1 MTEIIS
7 IPLSKLDTDPK
18 NVRKT
23 YKAEGVESLA
33 ASILANGVVQN
44 IVVRKASKGRYFVT
58 AGGRRRAALLLLAE
72 RGQIAADYAVN
83 AIVKT
88 ADEATELSL
97 TENVQREEM
106 HPADQYVAFQAMVN
120 EGKAIADI
128 AARFGVTEII
138 VRRRLALAKVS
149 PVLLA
154 LFRDDEMTF
163 EQLTAFTVCDD
174 HERQEQVW
182 ESLDRWSRDVSRIKS
197 ALMTD
202 EIAGT
207 DKRITFIGGLDVY
220 EQAGGAVRRDLFDAQ
235 GGGFALDVILVEKL
249 VSEKLAAVAEPFLS
263 QGWKFVET
271 HMQRPDWIFGVPR
284 VYPKQIELSPDE
296 QSERLRLCAEHDELV
311 ELMDRDEGEESHS
324 ERIDAISARLDELD
338 SMQEVF
344 SDEDKAKSG
353 VIVSLDYYG
362 RADIAVGIRKPGDD
376 EQTEQA
382 ETEDDDS
389 GSEVSE
395 KGEEVGP
402 PKIVHS
408 AVLVEDLTAQKTAAL
423 RVELAN
429 NPDVALVSVVHAM
442 LLDLVYPGTYGRS
455 RGMTALQIAV
465 THERLQGSMKRPD
478 ASRATEEWDRIAENF
493 GYHLPGEPEDLWE
506 HLLDKPQSELLGLL
520 AYAAA
525 HTLNAV
531 ETKHSFRKDACA
543 HADQIGRTLKV
554 EMTDWFET
562 TAESYFSSLNRA
574 GIQAAVA
581 EVKGADFASR
591 VASMKKAEAAAFA
604 ETAIK
609 GSNWL
614 PSLVRIAPDQKAENE
629 QTEPRSEDE
638 QPFPIAAE

>member
-1 MTEIIS
+1 MTEIVS

-44 IVVRKASKGRYFVT
+44 IVVRKAPKGRYFVT
-58 AGGRRRAALLLLAE
+58 AGGRRRAALLLLVE

-154 LFRDDEMTF
+154 LFRDDELTF

-202 EIAGT
+202 EIAGS
-207 DKRITFIGGLDVY
+207 DKRIKFIGGLDVY

-271 HMQRPDWIFGVPR
+271 YMQRPDWIFGVPR

-296 QSERLRLCAEHDELV
+296 QSERLRLCAEHDKLV
-311 ELMDRDEGEESHS
+311 ELMDRDEGEESQS

-338 SMQEVF
+338 SMLEVF
-344 SDEDKAKSG
+344 S
-353 VIVSLDYYG
+353 VN
-362 RADIAVGIRKPGDD
+362 R
-376 EQTEQA
+376 
-382 ETEDDDS
+382 
-389 GSEVSE
+389 
-395 KGEEVGP
+395 
-402 PKIVHS
+402 
-408 AVLVEDLTAQKTAAL
+408 
-423 RVELAN
+423 
-429 NPDVALVSVVHAM
+429 
-442 LLDLVYPGTYGRS
+442 
-455 RGMTALQIAV
+455 RGMLALTQFWWSEAYSAPM
-465 THERLQGSMKRPD
+465 T
-478 ASRATEEWDRIAENF
+478 RA
-493 GYHLPGEPEDLWE
+493 
-506 HLLDKPQSELLGLL
+506 
-520 AYAAA
+520 
-525 HTLNAV
+525 
-531 ETKHSFRKDACA
+531 
-543 HADQIGRTLKV
+543 
-554 EMTDWFET
+554 
-562 TAESYFSSLNRA
+562 
-574 GIQAAVA
+574 
-581 EVKGADFASR
+581 
-591 VASMKKAEAAAFA
+591 
-604 ETAIK
+604 
-609 GSNWL
+609 
-614 PSLVRIAPDQKAENE
+614 
-629 QTEPRSEDE
+629 
-638 QPFPIAAE
+638 

>member
-1 MTEIIS
+1 MTEIVS
-7 IPLSKLDTDPK
+7 IPLNKLDTDPK

-23 YKAEGVESLA
+23 YTPEGVESLA

-44 IVVRKASKGRYFVT
+44 IVVRKAPKGRYFVT

-106 HPADQYVAFQAMVN
+106 HPVDQFVAFHAMVN

-149 PVLLA
+149 PVLLD
-154 LFRDDEMTF
+154 LFRNDEMTF

-174 HERQEQVW
+174 HKRQEQVW

-202 EIAGT
+202 EIAGS
-207 DKRITFIGGLDVY
+207 DKRIKFIGGLDVY

-235 GGGFALDVILVEKL
+235 GGGFALDVILVEKM
-249 VSEKLAAVAEPFLS
+249 VSEKLTAVAEPFLS

-271 HMQRPDWIFGVPR
+271 YMQRPDWIFGVPR
-284 VYPKQIELSPDE
+284 VYPTQVELSPE
-296 QSERLRLCAEHDELV
+296 AQSERSRLCDEHDELV
-311 ELMDRDEGEESHS
+311 EIMNRDEGEESHS
-324 ERIDAISARLDELD
+324 ERIYAINARLDELD

-353 VIVSLDYYG
+353 VIVYLDYYG
-362 RADIAVGIRKPGDD
+362 KADIAVGIRKPGDD
-376 EQTEQA
+376 DRSE
-382 ETEDDDS
+382 ETEADDE
-389 GSEVSE
+389 GRTSELSE
-395 KGEEVGP
+395 KVAEVGP
-402 PKIVHS
+402 PAIVHS

-465 THERLQGSMKRPD
+465 THERLQSSMKRPD

-493 GYHLPGEPEDLWE
+493 GYQLPGEPEDLWDN
-506 HLLDKPQSELLGLL
+506 LLEKSQSELLGLL

-531 ETKHSFRKDACA
+531 ETKHSFRKEACA
-543 HADQIGRTLKV
+543 HADRIGRTLKV
-554 EMTDWFET
+554 EMSDWFET
-562 TAESYFSSLNRA
+562 TAESYFSSLNRVS
-574 GIQAAVA
+574 IQAAVA
-581 EVKGADFASR
+581 EVRGADFASR
-591 VASMKKAEAAAFA
+591 VAGMKKAEAAAFA
-604 ETAIK
+604 ETAVK

-614 PSLVRIAPDQKAENE
+614 PSLVRIAPDPKTEKEQAEYR
-629 QTEPRSEDE
+629 PEDE
-638 QPFPIAAE
+638 QSFPMAAE